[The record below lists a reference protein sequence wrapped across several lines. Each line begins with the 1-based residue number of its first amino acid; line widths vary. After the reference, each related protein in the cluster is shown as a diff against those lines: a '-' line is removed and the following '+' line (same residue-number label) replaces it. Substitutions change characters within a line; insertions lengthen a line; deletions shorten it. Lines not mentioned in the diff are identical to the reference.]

1 MNKYI
6 FFLFGILGHALAAD
20 FDPVEALRPTYLEKL
35 NISQGFTKAQ
45 AKKALGAP
53 NLEKENEQHWS
64 FKGVKYPFSATYKKN
79 KSTKIFVMHLSKQ
92 THCAR
97 FMDQLKTAKISYEL
111 DAKSDDKY
119 SIIRIP
125 QYQLTVRCGHG
136 SEYVDSFLKEYK

>member
-6 FFLFGILGHALAAD
+6 IFFFGILGHTLAAD

-35 NISQGFTKAQ
+35 NISQEFTKVQ

-53 NLEKENEQHWS
+53 SLEKENEQHWS
-64 FKGVKYPFSATYKKN
+64 FKGVKYPFSANYRNN
-79 KSTKIFVMHLSKQ
+79 KSSKIFVMHLSKQ

-97 FMDQLKTAKISYEL
+97 FMEQLKETKISFEL
-111 DAKSDDKY
+111 DAKSDGKY

-136 SEYVDSFLKEYK
+136 SEYVDSFFKEYK